1 MFRGL
6 VLAALSSYDLA
17 RVAGNTCT
25 TNPIINRITINVVCY
40 LGDRTKMILCT
51 SHSHLAISLDSC

>member
-6 VLAALSSYDLA
+6 VPAALSGYDLA

-25 TNPIINRITINVVCY
+25 TNPIINRVIVLMLYVIWV
-40 LGDRTKMILCT
+40 I
-51 SHSHLAISLDSC
+51 